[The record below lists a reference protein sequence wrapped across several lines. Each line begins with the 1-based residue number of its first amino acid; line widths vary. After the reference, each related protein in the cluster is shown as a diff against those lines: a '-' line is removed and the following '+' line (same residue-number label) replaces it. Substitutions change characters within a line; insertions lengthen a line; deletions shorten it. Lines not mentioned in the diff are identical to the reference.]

1 MDLARTVIHLAFNS
15 ANARER
21 SERFIWKHVQDRDTI
36 EVFVAIEDVRYAVPM
51 AWGVDITITVRPEAT
66 AQCGKPLPT
75 HDYNT
80 CPHSPMAID
89 ISTRVAEN
97 IAGSLCEALRVAQR
111 GDYSSPR
118 RGPVEPLW
126 CWIEGLA
133 FANAVKIVT
142 TEGK

>member
-1 MDLARTVIHLAFNS
+1 MELARTVIHLAFNS
-15 ANARER
+15 ADARER
-21 SERFIWKHVQDRDTI
+21 SKRFIWKHVQDRDTL
-36 EVFVAIEDVRYAVPM
+36 EVLVAIEDVRYAVPM
-51 AWGVDITITVRPEAT
+51 AWGVDITIT
-66 AQCGKPLPT
+66 
-75 HDYNT
+75 
-80 CPHSPMAID
+80 
-89 ISTRVAEN
+89 EN

-126 CWIEGLA
+126 CWIEGTV